1 MKEEVR
7 VLASTID
14 TWEPLDK
21 RPDRNGWYE
30 ICVEITDVYTK
41 EKLKVVTLGLYRDGM
56 WGGEYRGKISA
67 WTYPLR
73 LKDDKLPNGKL
84 KELGDMGAVT
94 RFAQKL
100 LEYESA
106 ELTDS
111 FECLITA
118 KSAKKYASVIE
129 RYRFAGRMMS
139 SDNVQMLSFGLA
151 SQEDIVNTITAR
163 VLCRH
168 GVRAENTDAVRKK
181 IHGYI
186 KHFIAVK
193 RMIGTGD
200 ISRIKDLEAN
210 TRQKIIAAVRDG
222 ND

>member
-1 MKEEVR
+1 
-7 VLASTID
+7 
-14 TWEPLDK
+14 
-21 RPDRNGWYE
+21 
-30 ICVEITDVYTK
+30 
-41 EKLKVVTLGLYRDGM
+41 
-56 WGGEYRGKISA
+56 
-67 WTYPLR
+67 
-73 LKDDKLPNGKL
+73 
-84 KELGDMGAVT
+84 
-94 RFAQKL
+94 
-100 LEYESA
+100 
-106 ELTDS
+106 
-111 FECLITA
+111 
-118 KSAKKYASVIE
+118 
-129 RYRFAGRMMS
+129 
-139 SDNVQMLSFGLA
+139 MLSFGLA